1 LIDSNLEKATD
12 DQYTIAAIGDLK
24 IKLRAAEAVLD
35 LAADQIEAA
44 TQEPIRVICCRS
56 FLVLV
61 AEAKVLT
68 TEIAILAANKL
79 LNWLVYTC
87 NTCRT

>member
-1 LIDSNLEKATD
+1 
-12 DQYTIAAIGDLK
+12 LK

-35 LAADQIEAA
+35 LAADQIEVA
-44 TQEPIRVICCRS
+44 TQEPNELSVAEAS
-56 FLVLV
+56 VLV

-79 LNWLVYTC
+79 LNWLVHVQRLQ
-87 NTCRT
+87 NII